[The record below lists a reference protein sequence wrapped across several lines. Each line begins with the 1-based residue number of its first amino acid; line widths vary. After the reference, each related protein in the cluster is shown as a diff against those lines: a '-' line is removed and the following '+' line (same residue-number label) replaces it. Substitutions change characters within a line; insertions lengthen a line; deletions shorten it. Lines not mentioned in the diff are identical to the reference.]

1 MDTKTLCLG
10 VLSLGD
16 ATGYEIKK
24 IFEQTFSHFFIAGF
38 GSIYPAL
45 AELDQT
51 GLVAC
56 CEVEQERRPAKKV
69 YRLTEAGR
77 RHLVEALAAQ
87 EPRHKVRSEFMV
99 LTFFGHL
106 LNPER
111 LEEVLDIRSR
121 DLAERLEHVRTI
133 LACPDLTP
141 GVRFTA
147 GYGAALLEAGLEYIR
162 THENELLAGSRAG
175 AATTTTGEESD

>member
-10 VLSLGD
+10 VLSLGE
-16 ATGYEIKK
+16 ASGYEIRKV
-24 IFEQTFSHFFIAGF
+24 FEQTFSHFFTAGF

-45 AELDQT
+45 AELDRA

-56 CEVEQERRPAKKV
+56 SEVAQERRPAKKV

-77 RHLVEALAAQ
+77 RALASALAAQ

-99 LTFFGHL
+99 LTFFAHL
-106 LNPER
+106 LTPER
-111 LEEVLDIRSR
+111 LETVLDTRSS
-121 DLAERLEHVRTI
+121 DLAARLDHVRTI
-133 LACPDLTP
+133 LACPEISP
-141 GVRFTA
+141 GTRFTA

-162 THENELLAGSRAG
+162 NHRAEFLAGAG
-175 AATTTTGEESD
+175 ERTRTNCGEEDG